1 MPGGWYD
8 RALLTK
14 LDVMPRPM
22 PPEQPSYQVHRRS
35 TRHRRVVCE
44 RPAQTSLQ
52 SELERHDQMHRAL
65 LAARARAGGIGP
77 NVLHALSPRRSPR
90 RLDPLAS
97 LLDSR
102 RSPSHSRG
110 GDAVR
115 ANDASHTREHGV
127 RTVPGDGCRGPPEY
141 LWLWKE
147 HLQLPAANCKLLC
160 DVDEAAVSSHRSSVG
175 AHDAEGS
182 PQQPSL
188 SLSSP
193 AKRRSDEGEGSDEG
207 ILVEGRQS
215 VTTRH
220 RPSTTAT
227 LGGLLRGTA
236 PEQVRGAAS

>member
-115 ANDASHTREHGV
+115 ANAASHTRV
-127 RTVPGDGCRGPPEY
+127 M
-141 LWLWKE
+141 
-147 HLQLPAANCKLLC
+147 
-160 DVDEAAVSSHRSSVG
+160 AAVG
-175 AHDAEGS
+175 
-182 PQQPSL
+182 
-188 SLSSP
+188 
-193 AKRRSDEGEGSDEG
+193 
-207 ILVEGRQS
+207 
-215 VTTRH
+215 
-220 RPSTTAT
+220 RPSTFGSGRSTYTSRPPTAHCFAMWT
-227 LGGLLRGTA
+227 KRLF
-236 PEQVRGAAS
+236 QVTDRP